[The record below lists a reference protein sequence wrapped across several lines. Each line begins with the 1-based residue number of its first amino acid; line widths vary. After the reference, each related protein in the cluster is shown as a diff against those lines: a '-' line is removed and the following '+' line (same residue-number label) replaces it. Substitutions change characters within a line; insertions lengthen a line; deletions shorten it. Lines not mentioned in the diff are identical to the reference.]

1 MNFFGRQSEIKSLN
15 KKEAADRLLFYLAHV
30 IDSLALWQNIRDA
43 NAKVVID
50 DDDFALSDQ
59 FAVEQNI
66 KRLIGQSLKFDN
78 RTGV

>member
-1 MNFFGRQSEIKSLN
+1 MNFFGRQSEIKFLN

-59 FAVEQNI
+59 FAVE
-66 KRLIGQSLKFDN
+66 
-78 RTGV
+78 